1 MESNRTTFDFFH
13 DSFFFFLFF
22 FFSSS
27 QKTTRSSPPPSSS
40 FDTFPKS
47 LALGINF
54 LKSHFLFSF
63 SFLLLLL
70 FCSLHSHFFLL
81 SFSMISSIILMSLFS
96 SYQNSPTKRYF
107 LLSHPFFLFFSF
119 LFFSFLSFPFLSFSF
134 STDLNEKPNSMFILC
149 TPFCIQVQQVVHF
162 IFNLL
167 FFLPNF
173 FSPFP
178 HLKHNSKYFSFS
190 FFLFPWFLP
199 IRKNG

>member
-1 MESNRTTFDFFH
+1 MIFVPFWNQTAQLLIFFMIL
-13 DSFFFFLFF
+13 FFFLFF
-22 FFSSS
+22 FSS

-119 LFFSFLSFPFLSFSF
+119 LFFSFLFFSF
-134 STDLNEKPNSMFILC
+134 LFILFH
-149 TPFCIQVQQVVHF
+149 FCQSIPWVPHCLSRASGEESGGEKTAQRNFEHF
-162 IFNLL
+162 GVPI
-167 FFLPNF
+167 
-173 FSPFP
+173 SPSFE
-178 HLKHNSKYFSFS
+178 SKQ
-190 FFLFPWFLP
+190 
-199 IRKNG
+199 